1 MDAAQTPSAQIRS
14 IVATALSESGMGQ
27 RRLEATRSLP
37 AWSLRGIMD
46 PSREQA
52 PSVDRAADIL
62 TALGYELRI
71 CRREAVSA
79 AASKPSRSTLRP
91 PHVDP
96 DAPAPLSGTAL
107 ETVSDRRLA
116 EILAAVADEWE
127 ALNEAGR
134 VSLETRIWTLH
145 PDLRERERRLARVVG
160 WLGWRVVE
168 DDARPAAA
176 SKKIR

>member
-1 MDAAQTPSAQIRS
+1 MLSYMTNAALHLRQLVQRRVEAEGLHPLARRTGLGIGQIRS
-14 IVATALSESGMGQ
+14 ICKG
-27 RRLEATRSLP
+27 R
-37 AWSLRGIMD
+37 
-46 PSREQA
+46 A
-52 PSVDRAADIL
+52 PLL
-62 TALGYELRI
+62 TTVSQVCAALGYELRI

-79 AASKPSRSTLRP
+79 AASKPSRSTSRIRE
-91 PHVDP
+91 VDP
-96 DAPAPLSGTAL
+96 GAPAPPSGTAL

-168 DDARPAAA
+168 GDARPADGG
-176 SKKIR
+176 K